1 MVMDKKLIPYR
12 IRQARTSRS
21 MSMSELAELLDVS
34 KQLVSQYETG
44 KTTPSM
50 GKLNEISK
58 VLRYPVSFFY
68 KPSPQNE
75 SASSVVFFRSNRTAK
90 VKCKNAAKEKMEIF

>member
-34 KQLVSQYETG
+34 KQLVSQSETG
-44 KTTPSM
+44 KTTPS
-50 GKLNEISK
+50 
-58 VLRYPVSFFY
+58 
-68 KPSPQNE
+68 
-75 SASSVVFFRSNRTAK
+75 
-90 VKCKNAAKEKMEIF
+90 